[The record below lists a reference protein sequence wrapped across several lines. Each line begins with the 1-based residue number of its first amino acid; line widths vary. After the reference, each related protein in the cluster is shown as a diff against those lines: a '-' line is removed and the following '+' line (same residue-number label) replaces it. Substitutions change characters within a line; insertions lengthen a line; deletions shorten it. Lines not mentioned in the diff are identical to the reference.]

1 MDSFNNSEQNSV
13 LIPFDL
19 SLAPEA
25 FLVDNAP
32 SQDLIRCIS
41 DSILTLE
48 QCIRADF
55 FSKPSFHLKLEHLRD
70 VYNDK
75 HSRVTIASLATY
87 SSVNLDP
94 NVSTSLHGM
103 AIIWGILFLR
113 VALFIYH
120 SKEDIDFSDR
130 NNPTLIT

>member
-25 FLVDNAP
+25 FLMDDAP
-32 SQDLIRCIS
+32 SQDLIRRIS
-41 DSILTLE
+41 DSILTPE
-48 QCIRADF
+48 QRIRADF
-55 FSKPSFHLKLEHLRD
+55 FSKPSFHLKLEHIRD

-75 HSRVTIASLATY
+75 RSRVAIASLATR

-94 NVSTSLHGM
+94 NVSTS
-103 AIIWGILFLR
+103 FT
-113 VALFIYH
+113 
-120 SKEDIDFSDR
+120 SPT
-130 NNPTLIT
+130 NPSLS